1 MTLVLIFPAPKVR
14 KQIVLDG
21 PRSSG
26 KSVALAMLAQW
37 AREEGWLVLYVPNG
51 RDWSHGG
58 FYYKNPQTGL
68 WDTPVQADSVLKASS
83 FPSFFLGSRFVFLT
97 SNVNAIKDMLQAW
110 ILQKVFG
117 IS

>member
-1 MTLVLIFPAPKVR
+1 MLTFPAPKVR

-51 RDWSHGG
+51 RDWTHGG

-83 FPSFFLGSRFVFLT
+83 FLSFFLEVDFSLT
-97 SNVNAIKDMLQAW
+97 SNLNAIKDMLQAW
-110 ILQKVFG
+110 ILQNVYG